1 MYELNSFKPFLK
13 GAFGTVFEAVK
24 SEKFF
29 AMKEIHC
36 RDRKE
41 RAEAKK
47 EAELMLKLDHKNI
60 VKLFEYFQIKTK
72 VYMIMEKLLNHEL

>member
-1 MYELNSFKPFLK
+1 MNWTHFNHFKK
-13 GAFGTVFEAVK
+13 GAFGIVFEAEK
-24 SEKFF
+24 SGKFF

-36 RDRKE
+36 QDRKE
-41 RAEAKK
+41 RAEAKN

-60 VKLFEYFQIKTK
+60 VKIFEYFQIKTN

>member
-1 MYELNSFKPFLK
+1 MFQVE
-13 GAFGTVFEAVK
+13 K

-29 AMKEIHC
+29 AMKEIQC

-47 EAELMLKLDHKNI
+47 EAELMLKLDQKNI
-60 VKLFEYFQIKTK
+60 VKLFEFFQIKSN
-72 VYMIMEKLLNHEL
+72 VYMIMEKLFYHEL